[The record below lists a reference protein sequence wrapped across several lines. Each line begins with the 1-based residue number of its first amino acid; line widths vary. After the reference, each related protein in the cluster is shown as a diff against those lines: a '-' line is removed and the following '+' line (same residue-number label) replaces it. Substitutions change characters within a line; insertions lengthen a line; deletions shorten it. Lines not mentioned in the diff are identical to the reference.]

1 MNFKNILVPYDNS
14 ANSKKAL
21 KQAFVLAS
29 LSDGKITI
37 IHIISY
43 NKTMSKII
51 EPYKE
56 TVLQHIKKFM
66 NEIERDAS
74 RIDIPISE
82 EILYGNP
89 VEKILDLMKK
99 KSFDIVIIGRRGTN
113 KLIGPS
119 LGSVSNAIIQ
129 KSKVPVLVII

>member
-14 ANSKKAL
+14 ANSKRAL
-21 KQAFVLAS
+21 KQALVLAG

-37 IHIISY
+37 VHSISY
-43 NKTMSKII
+43 DKAMGKII

-56 TVLQHIKKFM
+56 TLLQHIKKFM

-74 RIDIPISE
+74 RLDIPINE
-82 EILYGNP
+82 EILYGSP
-89 VEKILDLMKK
+89 AEKILDLMKK

-113 KLIGPS
+113 KITGPS
-119 LGSVSNAIIQ
+119 LGSVSNAIVQ
-129 KSKVPVLVII
+129 NSQVPVLVIM

>member
-14 ANSKKAL
+14 ANSKRAL
-21 KQAFVLAS
+21 KQAFVLAG

-37 IHIISY
+37 VHSVSY
-43 NKTMSKII
+43 HKAMGKII

-56 TVLQHIKKFM
+56 TMLQHIKKFM

-74 RIDIPISE
+74 RLDIPINE

-89 VEKILDLMKK
+89 AEKILDLMKK
-99 KSFDIVIIGRRGTN
+99 KSFDIVMIGRRGTN
-113 KLIGPS
+113 KIMGPS
-119 LGSVSNAIIQ
+119 LGSVSNAIVQ
-129 KSKVPVLVII
+129 NSQVPVLVIM